1 MSNSNYV
8 KGRAFEYAVRKSLQE
23 EGYEVMRT
31 AGSHG
36 HFDLIAIKPSQPVI
50 ELVQCKVVK
59 NHAAADRLIKG
70 FRSAPPYAPYGLPNG
85 VHQMLY
91 VKIHGVSGWGRV
103 IV

>member
-1 MSNSNYV
+1 MGNRNYI

-36 HFDLIAIKPSQPVI
+36 HFDLIAIKPSQSII

-59 NHAAADRLIKG
+59 NQAAADRLFKD
-70 FRSAPPYAPYGLPNG
+70 FHEAPPYSPLGLPKG

-91 VKIHGVSGWGRV
+91 VKVHGTSGWGRV